1 MGDVHDPDRLGML
14 HFAYS
19 HHAVQH
25 RKPARN
31 ALSLGADFG
40 RPISL
45 PTIELAKKHLERA
58 EESCGNDV
66 HWSALAIVLREQ
78 AGLSLFDLGT
88 SHRRRRDL
96 TL

>member
-1 MGDVHDPDRLGML
+1 MRFPWEQILVVPSVCR
-14 HFAYS
+14 
-19 HHAVQH
+19 Q
-25 RKPARN
+25 
-31 ALSLGADFG
+31 LSL
-40 RPISL
+40 R
-45 PTIELAKKHLERA
+45 KKHLVRA

-66 HWSALAIVLREQ
+66 HWSVLAIVLHEQ